1 MFFTKLSKSNIFDIV
16 ELELNNLKLKLKEMS
31 IFVNWTK
38 DVVDILS
45 LEGFDPEF
53 GARPIK
59 RVIRDLVENN
69 ISEMIMKNEIKKNNT
84 INLNVNNREIKFEIN

>member
-1 MFFTKLSKSNIFDIV
+1 MLTAKLLLQLKI
-16 ELELNNLKLKLKEMS
+16 LLKLKDMFIS
-31 IFVNWTK
+31 INWTK
-38 DVVDILS
+38 DVVELLS

-69 ISEMIMKNEIKKNNT
+69 ISEMIMKNEITKNNT